1 MSNALQDVIVVSL
14 DVRIWSGR
22 KKLRPEDLTA
32 SGRLPPKDLV
42 SLGSK
47 KIFDPKALKPFVELK
62 RRAETRCQAIGVRF
76 ARAFAIPKAAAK
88 SVIEELNRLAEN
100 FKQVREAF
108 LATYDEEVT
117 RWKAQHPGYER
128 LIEAELLPKA
138 FVGSKFA
145 FGYDVFAIN
154 AVDGDH
160 ELAALMEQ
168 GGAGNLTLG
177 LTGAL
182 YEEVA
187 SESREF
193 VRQSLTGRHAVTQ
206 KFLRP
211 VRAIREKLAGLAFL
225 DPAIAPLV
233 ESIDEV
239 LASAPTKGKID
250 GAVARRIARCRD
262 VADRTGAHARARKA
276 GARGKRQR
284 VAWQNLPAPKKVS
297 SPKAQPCRSRSDR
310 RTTLLLRRSSHRV
323 CNARARSG
331 DGGNKRRTRNMAR
344 DCIT

>member
-1 MSNALQDVIVVSL
+1 MSNALNDVIVVSL

-32 SGRLPPKDLV
+32 SGRLPPKELV

-88 SVIEELNRLAEN
+88 SVIEELNALAEN
-100 FKQVREAF
+100 FKQVRDAF
-108 LATYDEEVT
+108 IATYDEELT

-138 FVGSKFA
+138 FVASKFA

-160 ELAALMEQ
+160 ELATLMEQ

-193 VRQSLTGRHAVTQ
+193 VRQSLTGRHEVTQ

-225 DPAIAPLV
+225 DPGIAPLV
-233 ESIDEV
+233 GSIDEV
-239 LASAPTKGKID
+239 LASTPKKGKID
-250 GAVARRIARCRD
+250 GASLAAL
-262 VADRTGAHARARKA
+262 
-276 GARGKRQR
+276 RG
-284 VAWQNLPAPKKVS
+284 VV
-297 SPKAQPCRSRSDR
+297 
-310 RTTLLLRRSSHRV
+310 TLLTDPIRMREHGRMVLDGNDKGLLAGPGANNEAIGDDGAAAPEQVGHEPEASLPTAKPARV
-323 CNARARSG
+323 QRAS
-331 DGGNKRRTRNMAR
+331 AFW
-344 DCIT
+344 

>member
-1 MSNALQDVIVVSL
+1 MSNALNDVIVVSL

-32 SGRLPPKDLV
+32 SGRLPPKELV

-47 KIFDPKALKPFVELK
+47 KIFDPKALKPFVDVK
-62 RRAETRCQAIGVRF
+62 RRAEARCQAIGVRF

-88 SVIEELNRLAEN
+88 SVIAELNGLAES
-100 FKQVREAF
+100 FRAVREAF
-108 LATYDEEVT
+108 LATYDEELA

-128 LIEAELLPKA
+128 LIEAEFLPKA
-138 FVGSKFA
+138 MVGSKFA

-154 AVDGDH
+154 AVDSDG
-160 ELAALMEQ
+160 EFAALMEQ

-177 LTGAL
+177 LAGAL
-182 YEEVA
+182 YDEVA
-187 SESREF
+187 SESRDF
-193 VRQSLTGRHAVTQ
+193 VRQSLAGRHAVTQ

-239 LASAPTKGKID
+239 LAATPKKGKFD
-250 GAVARRIARCRD
+250 GASLAALRGVVMLLTDPARMREHGNLVLEGECNGLLGGPDAAMSGAGDDASLLDPEARQVD
-262 VADRTGAHARARKA
+262 GPNSAIKPVPA
-276 GARGKRQR
+276 QR
-284 VAWQNLPAPKKVS
+284 PSAFW
-297 SPKAQPCRSRSDR
+297 
-310 RTTLLLRRSSHRV
+310 
-323 CNARARSG
+323 
-331 DGGNKRRTRNMAR
+331 
-344 DCIT
+344 